1 MLVVRAVE
9 DIPER
14 SIKKDDKFQLYIVDA
29 HHHMGREGSHK
40 NSPSGAYD
48 FYALLWFELQRMAK
62 DQIEKDLLLFEPL
75 EVVPPDLPARMF
87 SSKENWARMN
97 HGWLVDRTI
106 AFSYSD
112 DYSKSDSPDVPS
124 FRVSNDKIAGWTTR
138 APHSSRL
145 IGFARV
151 DPKDALN
158 GSHNIPVKEIE
169 RAVKVLGLRGLK
181 LHPLA
186 QLFVDEITADY
197 MKDIMKCAGE
207 LGIPVIMDTRNIR
220 TVLRIRELIESM
232 RGVKKYRESLRGLA
246 VILAHCGMSPGN
258 TRFYEVLRDPVF
270 FGETSSLHG
279 KDIPILFGMAS
290 ERIEAPGGRWSEK
303 ILFGTDYSF
312 LSVQAAELIL
322 YLISR
327 SFEGSLTDAQRILGG
342 NALILAQRPFK
353 SGNGVTLKPKGVIC
367 EECKPEAMNDLEKS
381 ILSLLGKEWDISS
394 LDFLIP
400 PRHTWPRIRSLE
412 EGGYNGV
419 HFNSYVLTLRHSG
432 KETHVWIRE
441 IPGGLM
447 SCSILGTIGKPT
459 LDTAEYAAQKLSPE
473 LSDLLRKNTV
483 TVRTTEELV
492 ASVLRIL
499 T

>member
-9 DIPER
+9 DIPKR
-14 SIKKDDKFQLYIVDA
+14 GIKKNDKFQLYIVDA
-29 HHHMGREGSHK
+29 HHHMGREKSHT

-62 DQIEKDLLLFEPL
+62 EQMEKDLLLFEPL
-75 EVVPPDLPARMF
+75 EVVPPQLPAKMF

-106 AFSYSD
+106 AFPFSD

-158 GSHNIPVKEIE
+158 GAPNRPVKEIE

-186 QLFVDEITADY
+186 QLFVDDIEADY
-197 MKDIMKCAGE
+197 MKDIMKRAGE
-207 LGIPVIMDTRNIR
+207 LGIPVIMDTRNTR

-232 RGVKKYRESLRGLA
+232 RGVKKYRSSLSGLA

-258 TRFYEVLRDPVF
+258 ARLYEVLRDPVF
-270 FGETSSLHG
+270 FGETSTLHG
-279 KDIPILFGMAS
+279 KDIPILFNMAS
-290 ERIEAPGGRWSEK
+290 ERIEAPGVRWSEK
-303 ILFGTDYSF
+303 VLFGTDYSF

-342 NALILAQRPFK
+342 NALLLAQRPFK
-353 SGNGVTLKPKGVIC
+353 SGNGVKRKPKGVIC
-367 EECKPEAMNDLEKS
+367 EACKPEAMNDLENT
-381 ILSLLGKEWDISS
+381 ILSLLGRDWDVSS

-400 PRHTWPRIRSLE
+400 PRHTWPRIRSIE

-419 HFNSYVLTLRHSG
+419 HFNSYVLTLRRSG

-447 SCSILGTIGKPT
+447 SCSILGTKGRST
-459 LDTAEYAAQKLSPE
+459 LDTAEFAFQKISPE
-473 LSDLLRKNTV
+473 LRDILRKNTV
-483 TVRTTEELV
+483 TARTTNELIEG
-492 ASVLRIL
+492 VLQIL